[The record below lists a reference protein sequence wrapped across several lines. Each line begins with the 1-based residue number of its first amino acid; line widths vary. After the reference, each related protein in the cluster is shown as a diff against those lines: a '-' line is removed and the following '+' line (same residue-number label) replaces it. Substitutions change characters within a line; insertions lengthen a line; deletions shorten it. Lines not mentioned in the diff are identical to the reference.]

1 MKPKKISNL
10 QDLNLAK
17 AELKHNM
24 QRSTDN
30 IKDGFVFS
38 TARKLVGGKNTV
50 VKAGAALIGSGIGLA
65 KSNNK
70 KGLVK
75 PILSTAAA
83 IALPFIARSAVK
95 LLRKRKSKNP

>member
-17 AELKHNM
+17 AELKYNM
-24 QRSTDN
+24 KRSRDD

-38 TARKLVGGKNTV
+38 TVRKIVGGKNTIA
-50 VKAGAALIGSGIGLA
+50 KAGAALVGTGVGMA

-70 KGLVK
+70 KALVK
-75 PILSTAAA
+75 PVLSTAAV
-83 IALPFIARSAVK
+83 IVLPILAKNAMK
-95 LLRKRKSKNP
+95 LWRKRKSKNP